1 MESKENTA
9 EIKANSIK
17 ILQQEVNYLN
27 MNVLDN
33 CVQEVSYDFVKI
45 PIIHIIGHVVMILI
59 SVMMCIT
66 CRFDVV
72 NYTNVL

>member
-1 MESKENTA
+1 MYSKENIA

-33 CVQEVSYDFVKI
+33 GVQEVSYDFVI
-45 PIIHIIGHVVMILI
+45 NW
-59 SVMMCIT
+59 T
-66 CRFDVV
+66 CCNDS
-72 NYTNVL
+72 N